1 MHVTIVKHHIIN
13 LSAPGSYA
21 VCSCEARFLCKEIDN
36 KKIKAGIRYKVLA
49 AKVHKGIR
57 EDLPDLIGVYSKRR
71 RGWYRTTWVDF
82 IDELFVGSLSKE
94 ITITRLYLREEGPI
108 E

>member
-1 MHVTIVKHHIIN
+1 MHVTLVKNHVVSH
-13 LSAPGSYA
+13 LGSYA

-36 KKIKAGIRYKVLA
+36 KKVKDGIKYKVLA

-57 EDLPDLIGVYSKRR
+57 RDLPELIGVYAKGR

-82 IDELFVGSLSKE
+82 IDELFTGKTSKE
-94 ITITRLYLREEGPI
+94 ITITRLYLREEGST